1 MKIAIIG
8 GGKMG
13 EAILKGLLASK
24 LAPAD
29 ELDAA
34 SFVVANPG
42 LERRTYLQQSY
53 GVACVEQAP
62 ECGAADVV
70 ILAVKPQVM
79 GSVLDSIHKTV
90 SKCPAYAQA
99 LYISIA
105 AGITTSQLRAQ
116 LPEGARVVR
125 TMPNTPLMVGAGITA
140 VVSDGGAS
148 CEDVALVQSLFACL
162 GTAVLV
168 KECEMDAVCAVSG
181 SGPAYMAAMIEALR
195 DGGVEH
201 GLSPQ
206 LATSLALQT
215 MLGTARLIHETGA
228 SPEET
233 RISVCSPGGTTLAAL
248 EAMNARDF
256 SGTIQAGVAAAT
268 KRSKELGA

>member
-195 DGGVEH
+195 DGGVEQ

>member
-1 MKIAIIG
+1 
-8 GGKMG
+8 MG

-99 LYISIA
+99 FYISIA

-195 DGGVEH
+195 DGGVEQ

>member
-1 MKIAIIG
+1 M
-8 GGKMG
+8 
-13 EAILKGLLASK
+13 
-24 LAPAD
+24 
-29 ELDAA
+29 
-34 SFVVANPG
+34 
-42 LERRTYLQQSY
+42 
-53 GVACVEQAP
+53 
-62 ECGAADVV
+62 V

-195 DGGVEH
+195 DGGVEQ